1 MKKQDRTRTLNSYK
15 SNQFYSKHLL
25 WLMLPLFLIALSL
38 LYWNQF
44 KINKHNPVTLDNK
57 IAYSKNIS
65 KAKAIVVANSAVSVN
80 DWYAKYQQLQSTIKK
95 QSGIAQ
101 TSLENNNFISLS
113 ASCQQL
119 NNSLLAAKKAPII
132 PNQTAQE
139 YWSQA
144 QAYYQSAIKLCSSSK
159 FNVSQSSTSLILND
173 LKHGDQLLLNSINY
187 ILDCC

>member
-1 MKKQDRTRTLNSYK
+1 
-15 SNQFYSKHLL
+15 
-25 WLMLPLFLIALSL
+25 MLPLFLIGLSL
-38 LYWNQF
+38 LYWNHF
-44 KINKHNPVTLDNK
+44 KINRYNTTKLANN
-57 IAYSKNIS
+57 IAYSKNIA
-65 KAKAIVVANSAVSVN
+65 KNKAITAGDNAVSVN

-95 QSGIAQ
+95 QSEIAQ
-101 TSLENNNFISLS
+101 TSIENNDFISLS

-144 QAYYQSAIKLCSSSK
+144 QTYYQSAIKLCSSSK
-159 FNVSQSSTSLILND
+159 FIVSQSSTSLILND
-173 LKHGDQLLLNSINY
+173 LKHGDQLLLNSINS

>member
-1 MKKQDRTRTLNSYK
+1 
-15 SNQFYSKHLL
+15 
-25 WLMLPLFLIALSL
+25 MLPLFLIALSL